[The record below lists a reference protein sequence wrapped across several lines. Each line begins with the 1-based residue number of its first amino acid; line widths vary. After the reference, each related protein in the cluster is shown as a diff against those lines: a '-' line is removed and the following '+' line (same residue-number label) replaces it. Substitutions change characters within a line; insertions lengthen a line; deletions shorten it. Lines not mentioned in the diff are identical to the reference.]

1 MSKKLI
7 PFYKNTLFIF
17 YSIFQYE
24 SRSVIHHIYICQCIG
39 YVFRFAIRTSS
50 RNHPKPF
57 VVQKY
62 WFMAFLYYTQIRN
75 IKDVSYI
82 HSQHSSPII
91 YMILAIL
98 LAGKRT
104 NNEDKFNED

>member
-7 PFYKNTLFIF
+7 SFYKNTLFIF

-24 SRSVIHHIYICQCIG
+24 SRAVICQCIG

-50 RNHPKPF
+50 WNHPKPF
-57 VVQKY
+57 VVEKY

-82 HSQHSSPII
+82 HIQHWSPII
-91 YMILAIL
+91 YMILVIL

>member
-1 MSKKLI
+1 
-7 PFYKNTLFIF
+7 
-17 YSIFQYE
+17 
-24 SRSVIHHIYICQCIG
+24 
-39 YVFRFAIRTSS
+39 
-50 RNHPKPF
+50 
-57 VVQKY
+57 
-62 WFMAFLYYTQIRN
+62 MAFLYYTQIRN